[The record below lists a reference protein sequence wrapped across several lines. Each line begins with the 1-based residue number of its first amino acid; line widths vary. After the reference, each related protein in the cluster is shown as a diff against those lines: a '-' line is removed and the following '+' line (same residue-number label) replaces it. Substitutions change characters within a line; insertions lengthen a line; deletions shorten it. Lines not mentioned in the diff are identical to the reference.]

1 MRKGFRIKRGVGV
14 CYLIYDLFFY
24 LQPCLFLL
32 LAKIELKMRVYCLAD
47 SSISFYKNSP

>member
-14 CYLIYDLFFY
+14 CHLIYGLFFY
-24 LQPCLFLL
+24 IRLYLFFLL
-32 LAKIELKMRVYCLAD
+32 ARIELKMRVYYLAD